1 MNIFIKNKRGF
12 TLMEVMAVVIL
23 IGILT
28 AAGVPYYKDHVE
40 RQKSVIGITS
50 LRMFADSVERYM
62 ALHNNNIPT
71 DFTLLDVD
79 MDPSNIGD
87 GGESYSDGV
96 FVYKIVDGHVQANRN
111 GGLYIL
117 YFALGDNPEIT
128 CSSDSGNYC
137 QDKLNIKCHNS

>member
-1 MNIFIKNKRGF
+1 MNISVKNKRGF

-87 GGESYSDGV
+87 GGESYNDGT
-96 FVYKIVDGHVQANRN
+96 FEYIIADGHVQANRN
-111 GGLYIL
+111 GELYTL
-117 YFALGDNPEIT
+117 YYSLGDNPEIT
-128 CSSDSGNYC
+128 CSSGSTNYC